1 MLQLYVCPEE
11 GFIRVILMK
20 LQKAGIVGFTKT
32 TAREA
37 MKYNVTVNVV
47 APSAGTNMTRTIWP
61 EREVQ
66 TLKPD
71 YVAPLVAVLCS
82 EKPPATGQTFEAGAG
97 WFACTRWQRARG
109 VDFEFKKG
117 YQSVTV
123 EILADVSPAWD
134 LNRCSD

>member
-1 MLQLYVCPEE
+1 
-11 GFIRVILMK
+11 
-20 LQKAGIVGFTKT
+20 
-32 TAREA
+32 
-37 MKYNVTVNVV
+37 
-47 APSAGTNMTRTIWP
+47 MTRTIWP

-82 EKPPATGQTFEAGAG
+82 GKPPATGQTFEAGAG

-117 YQSVTV
+117 YQSLTV
-123 EILADVSPAWD
+123 EMLADVSLYND
-134 LNRCSD
+134 FQDCHG